1 MMASREDAKTRR
13 GKDEQISSWFSVLPA
28 NWDTV
33 RVKHGFNV
41 IGSGTTP
48 PSNQEEYYGGEIPW
62 VNTSELRENI
72 VSSTEKTITSLALD
86 DFSALKTYP
95 KGAVLIAMYGATIG
109 RVGILGIDA
118 TVNQAVCVFGEPDKF
133 TERFVYYC
141 LQASRHALIAIATG
155 GGQPNLNAEK
165 IREHKLPCPNLP
177 AQRLI
182 ADYLDRETARIDAL
196 VAEKEKMLALLEE
209 KRAALISRAVTRSL
223 DPTAPL
229 KPSSAPWFDKTPL
242 SWSVERLKWVVQSVS
257 SGVSVNASD
266 QPIEGD
272 GFGVLK
278 TSAVAG
284 GTFVPS
290 ENKLVWDTEY
300 DRLACPVTKNTI
312 IMSRM
317 NTPNLVGESGYVPED
332 YPSLFLP
339 DRLWQISFDEN
350 RVFVPFVALLLSCKE
365 ARHALSSMA
374 TGTSPSMKNLAI
386 EEMSS
391 LVVPVPPLEEQVSI
405 YREVARHE
413 AITNPLRNEI
423 TNSLQLLKERRAA
436 LITAAV
442 TGQIPVEE
450 MAA

>member
-1 MMASREDAKTRR
+1 M
-13 GKDEQISSWFSVLPA
+13 
-28 NWDTV
+28 
-33 RVKHGFNV
+33 
-41 IGSGTTP
+41 
-48 PSNQEEYYGGEIPW
+48 
-62 VNTSELRENI
+62 
-72 VSSTEKTITSLALD
+72 
-86 DFSALKTYP
+86 
-95 KGAVLIAMYGATIG
+95 
-109 RVGILGIDA
+109 
-118 TVNQAVCVFGEPDKF
+118 
-133 TERFVYYC
+133 
-141 LQASRHALIAIATG
+141 
-155 GGQPNLNAEK
+155 
-165 IREHKLPCPNLP
+165 KLPTPTYET
-177 AQRLI
+177 QRLI

-209 KRAALISRAVTRSL
+209 KRAALISRAVTRGL
-223 DPTAPL
+223 DPNAPL
-229 KPSSAPWFDKTPL
+229 KPSNAPWFDKTPL
-242 SWSVERLKWVVQSVS
+242 SWSVERLKWVIQSVS

-284 GTFVPS
+284 GAFVPG

-332 YPSLFLP
+332 YPNLFLP

-365 ARHALSSMA
+365 ARHALSSKA

-391 LVVPVPPLEEQVSI
+391 LLVPVPPLEEQVSI

-413 AITNPLRNEI
+413 AITNPLRSEI
-423 TNSLQLLKERRAA
+423 TNSLELLHERRAA

-442 TGQIPVEE
+442 TGQISVEE
-450 MAA
+450 MSA